1 MNYDDLP
8 TSTRIAVAQHRR
20 ERHRRGVLRAKI
32 IAAVF
37 GGAVVFGFIAGC
49 NAPGA

>member
-37 GGAVVFGFIAGC
+37 GIAVVFGFAAGC
-49 NAPGA
+49 SAPGA

>member
-20 ERHRRGVLRAKI
+20 ERHRRGILRVKI
-32 IAAVF
+32 ITAVF
-37 GGAVVFGFIAGC
+37 GAAVVFGFIAGC

>member
-1 MNYDDLP
+1 MSYEDLP
-8 TSTRIAVAQHRR
+8 TSTRIAVAQNRR

-32 IAAVF
+32 IAGAFGAAVL
-37 GGAVVFGFIAGC
+37 FGFVAGC